1 MADDQRDTRSSA
13 GTKIIVAILALIAA
27 LGTAALSNLDKLF
40 SQALSEASTFGAII
54 RGESDLYYT
63 PPLPPAPPPTR
74 SYTYVPPRS
83 SPPPPY
89 Q

>member
-1 MADDQRDTRSSA
+1 MTDDQRDTRSSA

-27 LGTAALSNLDKLF
+27 LGTAALSNWDKLF

-54 RGESDLYYT
+54 RGDSDLYYT
-63 PPLPPAPPPTR
+63 PPPPPPTH
-74 SYTYVPPRS
+74 SYTYVPSPPP
-83 SPPPPY
+83 PPPPY